1 MQSSTTLLPV
11 TLLTIATFAVSCTD
25 TGDSSTTDTAVDQE
39 PDATSDPT
47 QLRVATFNAS
57 LYRDS
62 RGQLADDLQGGD
74 DQQAAK
80 VAEII
85 QRVRPDI
92 LLVNEFDWDAD
103 GSAARLFVDE
113 YLGVGQNDADAI
125 EFEHRYV
132 PGTNTG
138 VHSGVD
144 LNGDGEVVSTPG
156 KEGYGDD
163 AHGFGVFPGQYGMLV
178 LSRHPIVDSE
188 VRTFREL
195 RWKAMPENL
204 MPTDWYSDEA
214 VETLRLSSKNHVD
227 LPVDVGG
234 DQLHLLASHPTP
246 PSFDGPED
254 RNGRR
259 NHDEI
264 RFWRDYL
271 SPGQRDGYIVDD
283 RGNAGG
289 LPSDAPFVV
298 AGDLN
303 NDPNDGDGRSEAIRA
318 LLDHPRVTD
327 PEPSSEGGER
337 AAESDGG
344 VNGSHD
350 GDPALD
356 TADFSDQRVG
366 NLRMDYVL
374 PSQNLAVEDADV
386 FWPTPGDEHA
396 DLVDAS
402 DHRLVWVDVTI
413 GHRD

>member
-1 MQSSTTLLPV
+1 MQSPRRLLPM
-11 TLLTIATFAVSCTD
+11 TLLTIATFVLSCTK
-25 TGDSSTTDTAVDQE
+25 TGDSSDSSTTE
-39 PDATSDPT
+39 ESDAATEPT

-57 LYRDS
+57 LYRNS
-62 RGQLADDLQGGD
+62 EGQLADDLQGGD
-74 DQQAAK
+74 DQQAQK

-85 QRVRPDI
+85 QRVRPDV
-92 LLVNEFDWDAD
+92 LLVNEFDWDAE
-103 GSAARLFVDE
+103 GSAAQLFVDE
-113 YLGVGQNDADAI
+113 YLADGQDGAEPL

-132 PGTNTG
+132 PRTNTG

-156 KEGYGDD
+156 EEGYGDD
-163 AHGFGVFPGQYGMLV
+163 AYGFGAFPGQYGMLV
-178 LSRHPIVDSE
+178 LSRYPIVDSAT
-188 VRTFREL
+188 RTFREL

-204 MPTDWYSDEA
+204 MPTDWYPDEA
-214 VETLRLSSKNHVD
+214 VDTLRLSSKNHVD
-227 LPVDVGG
+227 VPVEVGG
-234 DQLHLLASHPTP
+234 EQIHLLASHPTP

-271 SPGQRDGYIVDD
+271 SPGERDGYIEDD
-283 RGNAGG
+283 GGEAGG
-289 LPSDAPFVV
+289 LPTDAPFVV

-303 NDPNDGDGRSEAIRA
+303 NDPNDGDGRSGAVRS

-337 AAESDGG
+337 AAASDGG
-344 VNGSHD
+344 VNDSHD
-350 GDPALD
+350 GNPALD

-374 PSQNLAVEDADV
+374 PSQKLTVEDAGV
-386 FWPTPGDEHA
+386 FWPTPNEEHA
-396 DLVDAS
+396 DLLDAS
-402 DHRLVWVDVTI
+402 DHRLVWVDVAV
-413 GHRD
+413 GGED